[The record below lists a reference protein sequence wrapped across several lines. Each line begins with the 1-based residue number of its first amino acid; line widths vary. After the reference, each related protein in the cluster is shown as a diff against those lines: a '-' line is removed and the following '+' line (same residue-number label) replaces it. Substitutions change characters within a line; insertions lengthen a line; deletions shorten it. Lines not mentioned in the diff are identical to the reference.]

1 MEPKLTDI
9 SQAEFN
15 QMIDAL
21 EQEIE
26 ARKEAVA
33 NKIKSMTPDEYKAWH
48 EQTEKTVLTK
58 PRRELT
64 PAERE
69 VWNEVMKKR
78 KIASCTAVDSEFIE
92 SKDENCYDAYYM
104 IMQDLSHDEDS
115 VISILNDCAN
125 GRARLIYYYPPCDT
139 EVQDNWEWLAEIPD
153 DGSIYLER
161 IKG

>member
-1 MEPKLTDI
+1 
-9 SQAEFN
+9 
-15 QMIDAL
+15 MIDAL
-21 EQEIE
+21 EQEIKE
-26 ARKEAVA
+26 RKEAA
-33 NKIKSMTPDEYKAWH
+33 AKEIGSMTPAEYKAWR

-69 VWNEVMKKR
+69 VWDEVMKKR

-92 SKDENCYDAYYM
+92 STDENCYDAYYM
-104 IMQDLSHDEDS
+104 IMQDLCHDEDS
-115 VISILNDCAN
+115 VISILNDCAS
-125 GRARLIYYYPPCDT
+125 GRARLIFYYTSCDT